1 MVKSHVTCPS
11 LVSHGHAEPDVNV
24 VANVEQERVNVKDVI
39 ANVYQYIERS
49 TMTWYLVP
57 AADEDGG
64 VDSMLL
70 EAVRAC
76 KIGVDDV
83 VG

>member
-1 MVKSHVTCPS
+1 
-11 LVSHGHAEPDVNV
+11 
-24 VANVEQERVNVKDVI
+24 
-39 ANVYQYIERS
+39 
-49 TMTWYLVP
+49 MTWYLVP